1 MRITSLYRGAR
12 EFDPGIRVEDVIAV
26 ILLGGNEPLGFAGL
40 CKCIACVR
48 ILSGSAYAV
57 GASRTSLQ
65 ISLCSGALH
74 GRNQSNETSKNSS
87 KRELQSTLRA
97 RTSKRVCARG
107 VALRI
112 SLATHLLNC
121 HSGLYVDDSP
131 GLRRPAVHQPAYTS
145 ARTHHV
151 N

>member
-12 EFDPGIRVEDVIAV
+12 ELDPGIRVEDVIAV

-40 CKCIACVR
+40 CKCIACVSVFYLEAHMQLGLPEHR
-48 ILSGSAYAV
+48 CRSRCVRALYMAETKVTRQAV
-57 GASRTSLQ
+57 Y
-65 ISLCSGALH
+65 
-74 GRNQSNETSKNSS
+74 
-87 KRELQSTLRA
+87 
-97 RTSKRVCARG
+97 ARG

-112 SLATHLLNC
+112 SLATHLLNV